1 MASEPAR
8 HRIRHGGKAVIQPL
22 VDTLTVLSLMIT
34 GIWLE
39 GIGGKHNLADELLA
53 PVPLGLGGIILV
65 LFERLPA

>member
-1 MASEPAR
+1 M
-8 HRIRHGGKAVIQPL
+8 IQPL

-53 PVPLGLGGIILV
+53 PVPLGLGGIIFV